1 MKNVSRYFSKITTG
15 LLLIFTLCTI
25 NCIGQNT
32 RVLDLSPAKWIWYPS
47 DRVLQ
52 NTFILFRKEFT
63 LNSIPDAASG
73 WIIADSRYQLFVN
86 GQRVQWGPAPF
97 DPRWPEADPVNIARY
112 LHPGKNVIACQVLF
126 YGAGDGTSPIGKA
139 GLLCKFK
146 IGNNYLVSDST
157 WQSCLPKSWA
167 AGQYKR
173 FYLRSLQ
180 EEFDA
185 RQFPYGWNTEN
196 YAATADWLSSHESET
211 SAAKPS
217 ISTDI
222 PDYQWQIYGVN
233 GDIRERSIPMMIEN
247 EVPVKQL
254 TESALIT
261 WKRPAEEYF
270 DVMTK
275 DAYTAERSEIAHT
288 DGPNS
293 WTVPSNGKKA
303 GVLTFEFK
311 EQCVGWPH
319 FTIEA
324 PAGTIVEMLVH
335 EAHQPGKDILINTHF
350 QSWTRFVCKEGVNNF
365 ETFDFESLRWLQL
378 HIRNYSGNIKISNV
392 GIRRRQYPFPAKP
405 QITLSDT
412 SLQRLINASVNTLYN
427 SAQETAVDGM
437 ARERQQ
443 YSGDGSHQLHAVY
456 QTMGD
461 SRLPARFI
469 KTFSQ
474 GQTTDG
480 YFMDSWPAF
489 DRLARIMERQV
500 ELTNWG
506 PILDHSVG
514 FCFDNYY
521 YYMYTG
527 DTVGLRE
534 SFPRLI
540 NFFKYLKKTRT
551 ADNLLPVDDLGIPSV
566 WMDHIAYQM
575 QRHKQCAFNL
585 YTSAMCINALA
596 PLCRAFNQNDKA
608 VEIEQ
613 FGREILQACITKFWS
628 RQEQTFVVNLPW
640 IAQEA
645 GPRYCDRSLSTA
657 ILFNQCP
664 DGNTSRSLEILVN
677 RPPQLGISY
686 PCNAVWPAWALS
698 SAGRMD
704 VVLKDL
710 RTKWAGMASVGLN
723 NTLQEDWTCTPDGPS
738 QWSHCAMTPLI
749 MMHQGIAGIK
759 PITAGYKTFQIY
771 PQLMDLKTVD
781 ITTNTIAG
789 PIVFKS
795 SGLLGSRKLILEIP
809 AGTTAELILDKREH
823 LNLNKADISIIPGKN
838 IYIINGRTKL
848 SIVLR
853 YT

>member
-1 MKNVSRYFSKITTG
+1 MSNYFNKITAG
-15 LLLIFTLCTI
+15 MLLAFTLFTM
-25 NCIGQNT
+25 NCVGQNT
-32 RVLDLSPAKWIWYPS
+32 RTLDLSPAKWIWYPS

-52 NTFILFRKEFT
+52 NTFVLFRKEFT
-63 LNSIPDAASG
+63 LSSVPDSATG
-73 WIIADSRYQLFVN
+73 WILADSRYQLFVN

-112 LHPGKNVIACQVLF
+112 LHSGKNVIACQVLF

-139 GLLCKFK
+139 GLLCKLK

-157 WQSCLPKSWA
+157 WQSCLPKSWP

-173 FYLRSLQ
+173 FFLRSLQ

-185 RQFPYGWNTEN
+185 RLFPYGWNTEN
-196 YAATADWLSSHESET
+196 YAVTADWLSAHESET

-222 PDYQWQIYGVN
+222 PDYQWQGYGD
-233 GDIRERSIPMMIEN
+233 GTIRERSIPMMIEN

-254 TESALIT
+254 TESAWIT

-275 DAYTAERSEIAHT
+275 NAYTAERAKIAHQ

-293 WTVPSNGKKA
+293 WTVPSNGQKA
-303 GVLTFEFK
+303 AVLTFEFK

-335 EAHQPGKDILINTHF
+335 EAHQPRKDVLINTHF
-350 QSWTRFVCKEGVNNF
+350 QSWTRFVCKEGVNTF
-365 ETFDFESLRWLQL
+365 APFDFESMRWLQL
-378 HIRNYSGNIKISNV
+378 HIRNYSGNIKISNI
-392 GIRRRQYPFPAKP
+392 GIRRRQYAFPAKP
-405 QITLSDT
+405 GISLSDT
-412 SLQRLINASVNTLYN
+412 LLQRLVNASVNTLYN

-456 QTMGD
+456 QTLGD

-474 GQTTDG
+474 GQTTEG

-489 DRLARIMERQV
+489 DRLARVMERQV
-500 ELTNWG
+500 QMTGWG
-506 PILDHSVG
+506 PILDHSIG
-514 FCFDNYY
+514 FCFDNYH

-527 DTVGLRE
+527 DTVGLHE
-534 SFPRLI
+534 SFPRLLK
-540 NFFKYLKKTRT
+540 FFDYLKKIRA
-551 ADNLLPVDDLGIPSV
+551 ADNLLPVDNLGIPSV
-566 WMDHIAYQM
+566 WMDHVAYQM

-585 YTSAMCINALA
+585 YASAMCVNALA
-596 PLCRAFNQNDKA
+596 PLCRAFNQNEKA
-608 VEIEQ
+608 MEIEQ
-613 FGREILQACITKFWS
+613 FGRELRQATVSKFWS
-628 RQEQTFVVNLPW
+628 KQEQTFVVNLPW
-640 IAQEA
+640 LAEEG

-657 ILFNQCP
+657 ILYNQCP
-664 DGNTSRSLEILVN
+664 GGNIARSLDLLVN
-677 RPPQLGISY
+677 RPPQLGMSY
-686 PCNAVWPAWALS
+686 PCNAIWPAWALS

-704 VVLKDL
+704 VVLNDL
-710 RTKWAGMASVGLN
+710 RTKWAVMASVRLN
-723 NTLQEDWTCTPDGPS
+723 NTLQEDWICLPDGPS
-738 QWSHCAMTPLI
+738 QWSHCAQTPLI

-759 PITAGYKTFQIY
+759 PITPGYKTFQIY
-771 PQLMDLKTVD
+771 PQLEDLDAVD

-795 SGLLGSRKLILEIP
+795 KGLLGNRKLSLAIP
-809 AGTTAELILDKREH
+809 AGTTAELIVDEKEH
-823 LNLNKADISIIPGKN
+823 LDLKKADVSKTPGKTT
-838 IYIINGRTKL
+838 YIIKGGSKL
-848 SIVLR
+848 TLVLKH
-853 YT
+853 T

>member
-1 MKNVSRYFSKITTG
+1 MSNNFNKITIG
-15 LLLIFTLCTI
+15 LLLAFTLCTS
-25 NCIGQNT
+25 NSFGQNT
-32 RVLDLSPAKWIWYPS
+32 RVLDLTPAKWIWYPS

-52 NTFILFRKEFT
+52 NTFVLFRKEFN
-63 LNSIPDAASG
+63 LNNVPDSATG

-112 LHPGKNVIACQVLF
+112 LHAGKNVIACQVLF

-139 GLLCKFK
+139 GLLCKLK
-146 IGNNYLVSDST
+146 IGNNYIVSDST
-157 WQSCLPKSWA
+157 WQSCLPKSWP

-173 FYLRSLQ
+173 FFLRSLQ

-185 RQFPYGWNTEN
+185 RLFPYGWNTEN
-196 YAATADWLSSHESET
+196 YAVTADWLSAHESET

-222 PDYQWQIYGVN
+222 PDYQWQAYGD
-233 GDIRERSIPMMIEN
+233 GTIRERSIPMMVEN

-254 TESALIT
+254 TESAWIT

-270 DVMTK
+270 NVMTK
-275 DAYTAERSEIAHT
+275 NAYTAERANIAHP
-288 DGPNS
+288 DGANS
-293 WTVPSNGKKA
+293 WIVPSNGKKGA
-303 GVLTFEFK
+303 VLTFEFK

-335 EAHQPGKDILINTHF
+335 EAHQPGKDVLINTHF
-350 QSWTRFVCKEGVNNF
+350 QSWTRFVCKEGINTF
-365 ETFDFESLRWLQL
+365 EPFDFESMRWLQL
-378 HIRNYSGNIKISNV
+378 HIRNYSGNIKISNI

-412 SLQRLINASVNTLYN
+412 TLQRLINASVNTLYN
-427 SAQETAVDGM
+427 SAQEMVVDGM

-456 QTMGD
+456 QTLGD

-474 GQTTDG
+474 GQTTEG
-480 YFMDSWPAF
+480 FFMDSWPAF

-500 ELTNWG
+500 GLTSWG

-527 DTVGLRE
+527 DTVGLHE
-534 SFPRLI
+534 SFPRLLD
-540 NFFKYLKKTRT
+540 FFEYLKKTRG
-551 ADNLLPVDDLGIPSV
+551 ADNLLPVENLGIPSV
-566 WMDHIAYQM
+566 WMDHVAYQM

-596 PLCRAFNQNDKA
+596 PLCRVFNQNEKA
-608 VEIEQ
+608 AEIEQ
-613 FGREILQACITKFWS
+613 FGKELLQATVKKYWS
-628 RQEQTFVVNLPW
+628 TQEQTFVVNLPW
-640 IAQEA
+640 IAEEG

-664 DGNTSRSLEILVN
+664 GGNTARSLELLVN
-677 RPPQLGISY
+677 CPSQLGISY
-686 PCNAVWPAWALS
+686 PCNAIWPAWALS

-710 RTKWAGMASVGLN
+710 RTKWAGMASVYLN
-723 NTLQEDWTCTPDGPS
+723 NTLQEDWICYPDGPS
-738 QWSHCAMTPLI
+738 QWSHCAPTPLI

-771 PQLMDLKTVD
+771 PQLEDLKSVD
-781 ITTNTIAG
+781 IITNTVAG
-789 PIVFKS
+789 PIIFKS
-795 SGLLGSRKLILEIP
+795 SGLLGNRKLSLEIP
-809 AGTTAELILDKREH
+809 IGITAELIVDERER
-823 LNLNKADISIIPGKN
+823 LNLTKADVSLIPGKTT
-838 IYIINGRTKL
+838 YIITGGKKL
-848 SIVLR
+848 TVLLKH
-853 YT
+853 T

>member
-1 MKNVSRYFSKITTG
+1 MSNYFKKITIC
-15 LLLIFTLCTI
+15 LLLACTLCTI
-25 NCIGQNT
+25 NCLGQSS
-32 RVLDLSPAKWIWYPS
+32 RVLDLAPAKWIWYPS

-52 NTFILFRKEFT
+52 NTFVLFRKEFD
-63 LNSIPDAASG
+63 LNSVSDSAAG
-73 WIIADSRYQLFVN
+73 WILADSRYQLFVN

-97 DPRWPEADPVNIARY
+97 DPRWPEADPVNITRY
-112 LHPGKNVIACQVLF
+112 LHAGKNVIAFEVLF

-139 GLLCKFK
+139 GLLCKLK
-146 IGNNYLVSDST
+146 IGSKDLVSDST
-157 WQSCLPKSWA
+157 WQSCLPKSWP

-173 FYLRSLQ
+173 FFLRSLQ

-185 RQFPYGWNTEN
+185 RLFPYGWNAEN
-196 YAATADWLSSHESET
+196 YAVTADWLSAHESET
-211 SAAKPS
+211 SAAQPS

-222 PDYQWQIYGVN
+222 PDYQWQAYG
-233 GDIRERSIPMMIEN
+233 GGSIHERSIPMMIEN

-254 TESALIT
+254 TESAWIT

-275 DAYTAERSEIAHT
+275 DAYTAERGNIAHP
-288 DGPNS
+288 DGVNS
-293 WTVPSNGKKA
+293 WTVPSNGEKA
-303 GVLTFEFK
+303 AVLTFEFK

-319 FTIEA
+319 FTIDA

-335 EAHQPGKDILINTHF
+335 EAHQPGKDVLINTHF
-350 QSWTRFVCKEGVNNF
+350 QSWTRFVCKAGVNTF
-365 ETFDFESLRWLQL
+365 EPFDFESLRWIQL
-378 HIRNYSGNIKISNV
+378 HIRHYSGNVKISNI
-392 GIRRRQYPFPAKP
+392 GIRRRQYTFPAKP
-405 QITLSDT
+405 QIILSDT
-412 SLQRLINASVNTLYN
+412 LLQGLVNASVNTLYN
-427 SAQETAVDGM
+427 SAQETVVDGM

-456 QTMGD
+456 QTLGD

-474 GQTTDG
+474 GQTTEG
-480 YFMDSWPAF
+480 FFMDSWPAF

-500 ELTNWG
+500 GLTNWG

-527 DTVGLRE
+527 DTVGLHE
-534 SFPRLI
+534 SFPRLLD
-540 NFFKYLKKTRT
+540 FFEYLKKTRA
-551 ADNLLPVDDLGIPSV
+551 ADTLLPVENLGIPSV

-596 PLCRAFNQNDKA
+596 PLCRVFNRNDKA

-613 FGREILQACITKFWS
+613 FGKELLQATVKKYWS
-628 RQEQTFVVNLPW
+628 PQEQTFVVNLPW
-640 IAQEA
+640 LAQE
-645 GPRYCDRSLSTA
+645 GSPRYCDRSLSTA

-664 DGNTSRSLEILVN
+664 GGNTSRSLELLVS
-677 RPPQLGISY
+677 RPSQLGISY
-686 PCNAVWPAWALS
+686 PCNAIWPAWALS

-704 VVLKDL
+704 IVLKDL
-710 RTKWAGMASVGLN
+710 RTKWATMASVNLN
-723 NTLQEDWTCTPDGPS
+723 NTLQEDWICYPDGSS
-738 QWSHCAMTPLI
+738 QWSHCGQTPLI

-771 PQLMDLKTVD
+771 PQLVDLKAVD

-795 SGLLGSRKLILEIP
+795 SGVFGNRRLSLEIP
-809 AGTTAELILDKREH
+809 AGTTAELVVDDREE
-823 LNLNKADISIIPGKN
+823 LNLAKANVSLMPGKTT
-838 IYIINGRTKL
+838 YIIEGGKKFTV
-848 SIVLR
+848 VLKH
-853 YT
+853 T